1 MADVAQLEAEIR
13 EVLQDEMAGDPDRIE
28 RTVHRILE
36 LVNPF
41 EKAAQEELERYR
53 STFAELAK

>member
-1 MADVAQLEAEIR
+1 MAELAELEVKIR
-13 EVLQDEMAGDPDRIE
+13 EVLQDELAGHPDKIE

-41 EKAAQEELERYR
+41 EKAAHEELERYR
-53 STFAELAK
+53 VTFAELAR